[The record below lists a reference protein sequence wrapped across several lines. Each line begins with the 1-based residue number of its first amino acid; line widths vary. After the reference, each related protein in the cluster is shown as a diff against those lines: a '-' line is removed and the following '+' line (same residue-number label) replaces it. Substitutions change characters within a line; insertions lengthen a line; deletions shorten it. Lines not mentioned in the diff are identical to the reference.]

1 MKAILPFFLLAAMLP
16 AQTLS
21 QGERDRAMSYL
32 HATRKQFIDSIAGL
46 SDAQWKWKAA
56 PEVWSIAE
64 VAEHIALSEDTIFGA
79 MKASVA
85 GPVDEAAVAKA
96 KGKDDMLLKA
106 IVDRSFK
113 AQAPEVLRPVNKWK
127 TSGELLAHFKDSR
140 DRTIEY
146 AKTTNDDLR
155 NHVRSHPNFKEL
167 DCYQWILLIAG
178 HSERHILQ
186 LNEVKTMAGYPKQ

>member
-1 MKAILPFFLLAAMLP
+1 MKTLLPFLLLAGMLP

-64 VAEHIALSEDTIFGA
+64 VAEHIALSEDTIFGLV
-79 MKASVA
+79 KASLA
-85 GPVDEAAVAKA
+85 APADEAAVAKA

-113 AQAPEVLRPVNKWK
+113 AQAPEMLRPVNKWK
-127 TSGELLAHFKDSR
+127 TSEELLAHFKNSR
-140 DRTIEY
+140 DNTIEY
-146 AKTTNDDLR
+146 IKTTNDNLR
-155 NHVRSHPNFKEL
+155 NHVRPHPVFKEL
-167 DCYQWILLIAG
+167 DAYQWVLLIAG
-178 HSERHILQ
+178 HSDRHILQ
-186 LNEVKTMAGYPKQ
+186 LNEVKTMAGYPKR